1 MIFGARP
8 HKPGPGTLQASPA
21 RRCPSCLL
29 SASTAEA
36 RAGLVEPPLGAS
48 CAKAIWHCCRCRM
61 IFCSSCLGVCL
72 VSRVLAFKARRWHIP
87 FQWDALLDYSGYSYV
102 CYGAITSGVDLRWH
116 CCPTTTMFAEQIV
129 PSCTATDAQQ
139 QLCLL
144 SRLRLVAA
152 TTMFAEQAWP
162 FGAWIRS
169 ACELRL
175 WEKHKKSYWPWHVLF
190 VPNLYYM

>member
-1 MIFGARP
+1 MVPQGCILVIFFAFSLSFTCSGGLFFVRRGIIHLLGSP
-8 HKPGPGTLQASPA
+8 SGPTRELSLMCTCSAAYAPA
-21 RRCPSCLL
+21 RGCHCRKHTNFLFLL
-29 SASTAEA
+29 S
-36 RAGLVEPPLGAS
+36 
-48 CAKAIWHCCRCRM
+48 
-61 IFCSSCLGVCL
+61 GVCL
-72 VSRVLAFKARRWHIP
+72 VSRFWLLKPEDGISLSSG
-87 FQWDALLDYSGYSYV
+87 DALLDYSGYSYV

-162 FGAWIRS
+162 FGA
-169 ACELRL
+169 
-175 WEKHKKSYWPWHVLF
+175 
-190 VPNLYYM
+190 

>member
-1 MIFGARP
+1 
-8 HKPGPGTLQASPA
+8 
-21 RRCPSCLL
+21 
-29 SASTAEA
+29 
-36 RAGLVEPPLGAS
+36 
-48 CAKAIWHCCRCRM
+48 
-61 IFCSSCLGVCL
+61 
-72 VSRVLAFKARRWHIP
+72 LAFKARRWHIP

-162 FGAWIRS
+162 FGA
-169 ACELRL
+169 
-175 WEKHKKSYWPWHVLF
+175 
-190 VPNLYYM
+190 

>member
-1 MIFGARP
+1 
-8 HKPGPGTLQASPA
+8 
-21 RRCPSCLL
+21 
-29 SASTAEA
+29 
-36 RAGLVEPPLGAS
+36 
-48 CAKAIWHCCRCRM
+48 M

-87 FQWDALLDYSGYSYV
+87 FQWDALLDYSDYSYV
-102 CYGAITSGVDLRWH
+102 CCGAITSGVDLRWH
-116 CCPTTTMFAEQIV
+116 CCPTTTMFAEQIEV

-162 FGAWIRS
+162 FGA
-169 ACELRL
+169 
-175 WEKHKKSYWPWHVLF
+175 
-190 VPNLYYM
+190 